1 MHNLFLVGFLWDPRG
16 QQHSFV
22 SQALEGK
29 MLRLVFLSAVVYD
42 KVWYAK
48 A

>member
-1 MHNLFLVGFLWDPRG
+1 MHNLFLVGFLWAPGG
-16 QQHSFV
+16 QQHSHV
-22 SQALEGK
+22 SQALQGK

-42 KVWYAK
+42 KVWYDK